1 MWIKELKLYNI
12 QGYEETK
19 LEFAKNINVLIGAN
33 NSGKST
39 IIKSLYRLQVPY
51 VVNRQNIR
59 KGCDYGEIKVLFADS
74 SVPHFARQ
82 DKNGE
87 WFLPEAQEHYTVMR
101 IYDNDLTSFFYDA
114 QYDKHASFP
123 MGVMFQL
130 NDKKGNSFEY
140 SKFES
145 FQQSEPRNFIYP
157 FLSKRRK
164 SHYEDRT
171 DIKTSFNVPDDLGN
185 LSSKISQLVNPSHA
199 ESEKYIKT
207 CKEILGFGV
216 GNIPGHNG
224 YNIGIYTS
232 QNDMIPLE
240 TMGEGVANI
249 LGLLAI
255 LHTDKNKLFLI
266 EELENDVHPA
276 ALKKLLK
283 VIIEKSKEN
292 QFIIST
298 HSNIVAKYLGSV
310 PGNKLFQT
318 SWEIKDQIP
327 TSAIKEVEKTP
338 EAKRKVLEDL
348 GYELYDYSLW
358 EGYLIL
364 EESSAEVIIRE
375 FLIPWF
381 TPGLNGRLRT
391 VSANGVG
398 KVEPAFEDFRRLF
411 LFTHL
416 EPSYKNKAWVIVDG
430 EPEGVEVI
438 QKLKSAFCKAGW
450 KDSSFHSLSKHDF
463 EEYYPAKF
471 QKEVSVALDMRGSGN
486 KQKKREAKKSLVEKV
501 KKWARSNESEAQK
514 AFAKSAKEII
524 DLLKIIENQLSK
536 K

>member
-74 SVPHFARQ
+74 SVPHFATQ

-87 WFLPEAQEHYTVMR
+87 WFLPKAQEHYTVMR

-130 NDKKGNSFEY
+130 NDKKGNGFEY
-140 SKFES
+140 SKFEP
-145 FQQSEPRNFIYP
+145 FKQSEPRNFIYP

-171 DIKTSFNVPDDLGN
+171 SIESSFNVPDDLGN

-207 CKEILGFGV
+207 CKDILGFGV

-232 QNDMIPLE
+232 PHDMIPLE

-318 SWEIKDQIP
+318 SWEIKEQIP
-327 TSAIKEVEKTP
+327 TSTIKEVEKTP

-381 TPGLNGRLRT
+381 APGLNGRLRT

-438 QKLKSAFCKAGW
+438 QKLKSVFCKAGW
-450 KDSSFHSLSKHDF
+450 KDGSFHSLSKHDF

-471 QKEVSVALDMRGSGN
+471 QKEVSVALDIRGGGN

-501 KKWARSNESEAQK
+501 KKWARNNEREAQK